1 MRAGPRIRLIT
12 SAAAVAV
19 GLAATTDV
27 VSAQGLLPTGGPL
40 SGGGLLTP
48 GSLFPSSLFPQSSL
62 FPSSLLPTSGLYPS
76 SLLPQSGLFSNSLFP
91 QSSLFPSSLLPTSG
105 LFPNTLLPQSGLF
118 SNSLLPQSGL
128 FPTSAQGGSSMFST
142 STLFPQNSLFP
153 TLFQSNVFSTTLP
166 SGQESFGGPQS
177 FGGFM
182 PPLRVISLGGA
193 PSSQTMPPL
202 GGQVVNLGGQF
213 SGTAK
218 LPLAGSAGG
227 GTTSVPVQGVFSAQ
241 GTLPPGTVLGSP
253 QGATISP
260 ANGVLTVAP
269 PIVQNT
275 ILPVVGLA
283 PSMGFA
289 PPQTLLDQDTILA
302 GLLLDED
309 VFSLRHLL
317 GGVGDLG
324 FGLGDLGFSDGL
336 RPFHFH
342 SGHHGHHG

>member
-1 MRAGPRIRLIT
+1 
-12 SAAAVAV
+12 
-19 GLAATTDV
+19 
-27 VSAQGLLPTGGPL
+27 
-40 SGGGLLTP
+40 
-48 GSLFPSSLFPQSSL
+48 
-62 FPSSLLPTSGLYPS
+62 
-76 SLLPQSGLFSNSLFP
+76 
-91 QSSLFPSSLLPTSG
+91 
-105 LFPNTLLPQSGLF
+105 
-118 SNSLLPQSGL
+118 
-128 FPTSAQGGSSMFST
+128 MFST

-166 SGQESFGGPQS
+166 SGPEQS

-193 PSSQTMPPL
+193 PSSETMPPL

-241 GTLPPGTVLGSP
+241 GTLPAGTVLGSP

>member
-27 VSAQGLLPTGGPL
+27 VSAQGLLPTGGAL

-62 FPSSLLPTSGLYPS
+62 FPSSLLPTSGLFPS
-76 SLLPQSGLFSNSLFP
+76 SLLPQSGLFSNGLFP
-91 QSSLFPSSLLPTSG
+91 QSS
-105 LFPNTLLPQSGLF
+105 
-118 SNSLLPQSGL
+118 L

-193 PSSQTMPPL
+193 PSSETMPPL

-241 GTLPPGTVLGSP
+241 GTLPAGTVLGSP

-260 ANGVLTVAP
+260 AGMRGDAERLLQTFTTFFLRAC
-269 PIVQNT
+269 
-275 ILPVVGLA
+275 A
-283 PSMGFA
+283 AAAFA
-289 PPQTLLDQDTILA
+289 GQSAKI
-302 GLLLDED
+302 
-309 VFSLRHLL
+309 S
-317 GGVGDLG
+317 
-324 FGLGDLGFSDGL
+324 S
-336 RPFHFH
+336 
-342 SGHHGHHG
+342 